1 MNRKIQIILVSTL
14 FLASTD
20 DDALQAELLTG
31 IEGEWEVRFRES
43 EFEHHSPRRCS
54 SLSMSRRNASSPSLP
69 YSEKERPFVRRELGA
84 A

>member
-43 EFEHHSPRRCS
+43 
-54 SLSMSRRNASSPSLP
+54 
-69 YSEKERPFVRRELGA
+69 
-84 A
+84 